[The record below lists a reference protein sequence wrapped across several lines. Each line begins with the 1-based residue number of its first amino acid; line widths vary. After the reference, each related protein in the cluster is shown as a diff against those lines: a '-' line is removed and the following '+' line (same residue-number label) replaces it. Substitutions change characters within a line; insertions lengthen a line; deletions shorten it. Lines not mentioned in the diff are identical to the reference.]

1 MNMPP
6 RTFSDVYREQV
17 IEVLVAASPGAN
29 EVSEFVIHV
38 KVTMAGQTPVPI
50 VKICNRGYQSLD
62 EARHAGVAVGRDLVN
77 TLLPQSDELSPI
89 RMDRCV

>member
-1 MNMPP
+1 
-6 RTFSDVYREQV
+6 
-17 IEVLVAASPGAN
+17 
-29 EVSEFVIHV
+29 
-38 KVTMAGQTPVPI
+38 MACQTPVPI

-77 TLLPQSDELSPI
+77 TLLPQSDELSPT

>member
-17 IEVLVAASPGAN
+17 IEVLVSASPGAN

-38 KVTMAGQTPVPI
+38 KVTMACQTPVPI
-50 VKICNRGYQSLD
+50 FKICNRGYQSLD

-77 TLLPQSDELSPI
+77 TLLPRSDELSPT
-89 RMDRCV
+89 RMDRNM

>member
-38 KVTMAGQTPVPI
+38 KVTMACQTPVPI

-77 TLLPQSDELSPI
+77 TLLPQSDELSPT